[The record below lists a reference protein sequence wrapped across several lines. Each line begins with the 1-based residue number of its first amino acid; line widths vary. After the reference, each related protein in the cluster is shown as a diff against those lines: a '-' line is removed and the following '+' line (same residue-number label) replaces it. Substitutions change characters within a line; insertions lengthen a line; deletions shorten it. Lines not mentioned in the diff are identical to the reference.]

1 MSFYSRIAEA
11 LDEVGIE
18 SRVVDGLLLV
28 PIAPEL
34 EIQFQHIKVEGGL
47 STIDAANVFVART
60 DEDGADGSDVENS
73 ELAAAVDDEFETDG
87 LDSESDGDV
96 DGGEDE
102 AGIEEEDGVNDERFE
117 AALVSVVFSVEGAVE
132 EVNKHMTTD
141 QLVTVLHDLLEGTDD
156 RISNLEFVQDS
167 RDALA
172 VSAEVGDGSL
182 LHVQLSDGD
191 EGAQALVR
199 FVAFGEDFDI
209 LIEQAES
216 ELFSEDLDLDDDER
230 YELYQATVADI
241 GELTKE
247 VLELGTFTDFDL
259 LFNALAVAEVQA
271 REWESLLAP
280 LDDGSVDAF
289 DGGFVNGELG

>member
-1 MSFYSRIAEA
+1 VSVSFYSRIAEA

-34 EIQFQHIKVEGGL
+34 EIQFQHIEVEGGL
-47 STIDAANVFVART
+47 STIDAANVFVAR
-60 DEDGADGSDVENS
+60 SDDNG
-73 ELAAAVDDEFETDG
+73 DDA
-87 LDSESDGDV
+87 S
-96 DGGEDE
+96 
-102 AGIEEEDGVNDERFE
+102 AIDGVIGEGATGEEVVDEEGEESFE

-156 RISNLEFVQDS
+156 RISDLEFVQDS
-167 RDALA
+167 QDALA

-182 LHVQLSDGD
+182 LHVQLADGD
-191 EGAQALVR
+191 EGAQATVR
-199 FVAFGEDFDI
+199 FVAFGEDFDV
-209 LIEQAES
+209 LIEQAET
-216 ELFSEDLDLDDDER
+216 ELFSDDLDLDDDER

-259 LFNALAVAEVQA
+259 LFNALAVAQVQA
-271 REWESLLAP
+271 REWETLLAP
-280 LDDGSVDAF
+280 LDDGFVDAF
-289 DGGFVNGELG
+289 GEDATFGLFEGDPDEDELDNDELDDELDEA

>member
-11 LDEVGIE
+11 LDEEGIE

-34 EIQFQHIKVEGGL
+34 EIQFQHIQVEGGL
-47 STIDAANVFVART
+47 STIEAANVFVAR
-60 DEDGADGSDVENS
+60 SENS
-73 ELAAAVDDEFETDG
+73 GDFDEVDDLEASEESTR
-87 LDSESDGDV
+87 ESDLAFED
-96 DGGEDE
+96 DGFDE
-102 AGIEEEDGVNDERFE
+102 QFE

-156 RISNLEFVQDS
+156 RISNLEFVQDFH
-167 RDALA
+167 DALS

-191 EGAQALVR
+191 EGAQATVQ
-199 FVAFGEDFDI
+199 FVTFGEDFDT

-216 ELFSEDLDLDDDER
+216 EIFSDDLELGETEKF
-230 YELYQATVADI
+230 ELYQSTVADI
-241 GELTKE
+241 GELTQE
-247 VLELGTFTDFDL
+247 VLELGTFSDFDL
-259 LFNALAVAEVQA
+259 LFNALAVAQA
-271 REWESLLAP
+271 QAHEWETLLAP
-280 LDDGSVDAF
+280 LDDDLLPLDDDYVGEPAEQDEVD
-289 DGGFVNGELG
+289 D

>member
-1 MSFYSRIAEA
+1 MSVSFYSRIAEA

-34 EIQFQHIKVEGGL
+34 EIQFQHIEVEGGL
-47 STIDAANVFVART
+47 STIDAANVFVARS
-60 DEDGADGSDVENS
+60 DEDGENQS
-73 ELAAAVDDEFETDG
+73 EILERGD
-87 LDSESDGDV
+87 DSEV
-96 DGGEDE
+96 DE
-102 AGIEEEDGVNDERFE
+102 IEENFE

-156 RISNLEFVQDS
+156 RISNLEFVQDAH
-167 RDALA
+167 DALA

-182 LHVQLSDGD
+182 LHVQLADGD
-191 EGAQALVR
+191 EGAQATVR
-199 FVAFGEDFDI
+199 FIAFGEDFDI

-216 ELFSEDLDLDDDER
+216 ELFSDDLDLDDDER

-259 LFNALAVAEVQA
+259 LFNALAVAQVQA
-271 REWESLLAP
+271 REWETLLAP
-280 LDDGSVDAF
+280 LDDGFADTL
-289 DGGFVNGELG
+289 DDQLDEGFNSGL

>member
-11 LDEVGIE
+11 LDEEGIE

-34 EIQFQHIKVEGGL
+34 EIQFQHIQVEGGL
-47 STIDAANVFVART
+47 STIEAANVFVAR
-60 DEDGADGSDVENS
+60 SENS
-73 ELAAAVDDEFETDG
+73 GDFDEVDDLEASEESTR
-87 LDSESDGDV
+87 ESDLAFED
-96 DGGEDE
+96 DGFDE
-102 AGIEEEDGVNDERFE
+102 QFE

-156 RISNLEFVQDS
+156 RISNLEFVQDFH
-167 RDALA
+167 DALS

-191 EGAQALVR
+191 EGAQATVQ
-199 FVAFGEDFDI
+199 FVTFGEDFDT

-216 ELFSEDLDLDDDER
+216 EIFSDDLELGETEKF
-230 YELYQATVADI
+230 ELYQSTVADI
-241 GELTKE
+241 GELTQE
-247 VLELGTFTDFDL
+247 VLELGTFSDFDL
-259 LFNALAVAEVQA
+259 LFNALAVAQA
-271 REWESLLAP
+271 QAHEWETLLAP
-280 LDDGSVDAF
+280 LDDDLLPLDDDYV
-289 DGGFVNGELG
+289 GELAEQDEVDD